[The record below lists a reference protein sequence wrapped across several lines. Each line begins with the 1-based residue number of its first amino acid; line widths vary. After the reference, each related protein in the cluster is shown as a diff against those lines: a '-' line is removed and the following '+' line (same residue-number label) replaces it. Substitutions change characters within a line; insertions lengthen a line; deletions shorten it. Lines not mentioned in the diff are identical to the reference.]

1 MATHKEI
8 HASPESKIK
17 PSFKSIFYNA
27 ANISV
32 QGFNIK
38 GEVVYWNSYSEKLFG
53 FTEKEVKGKTLKG
66 FFTSESDGNEFKKYL
81 RNAIRQNK
89 PTPKREWTITT
100 KKGEVL
106 HVLCHIFPAV
116 LTALPEEESIAIA
129 MNFDITDST
138 HAKEKTKEIVR
149 QLERFSEISADILSI
164 KDEEELFDHVSQ
176 AVVDIS
182 DFGRVLISYFTDTPP
197 YREIIGHKGIKKTDL
212 ERLKKARMP
221 REKHLKYF
229 EKSVIIG
236 SQSRYIPYSSK
247 DILDKDAVAPGEKT
261 YPKTEGRWI

>member
-1 MATHKEI
+1 LATHKEN

-17 PSFKSIFYNA
+17 SSFKSIFYNA
-27 ANISV
+27 ANIAV
-32 QGFNIK
+32 QGYNIK

-53 FTEKEVKGKTLKG
+53 FTEREVKGKTLKG
-66 FFTSESDGNEFKKYL
+66 FFTSESDENEFKKYL
-81 RNAIRQNK
+81 KNAIRQNK
-89 PTPKREWTITT
+89 PSPKKEWAIAT

-129 MNFDITDST
+129 MNIDMTDSKN
-138 HAKEKTKEIVR
+138 AKEKTKEIVR

-164 KDEEELFDHVSQ
+164 KNEEQLFDHVSQ

-197 YREIIGHKGIKKTDL
+197 HREIIGHKGIKKADL
-212 ERLKKARMP
+212 ERLKKAKMP
-221 REKHLKYF
+221 REKYLKYF
-229 EKSVIIG
+229 EKSVKIG
-236 SQSRYIPYSSK
+236 SQSCYMPHSSK
-247 DILDKDAVAPGEKT
+247 VIVD
-261 YPKTEGRWI
+261 